1 MNNNSFGAYGGNTG
15 DVFSFDIV
23 AIQGYIDEIR
33 QVYNT
38 FQKRYSSIDTYMSQ
52 ILRIT
57 NWDSET
63 SDAVANSY
71 KVIQS
76 YYDSI
81 YSDFEKI
88 INYLETIVANYE
100 LVENLS
106 FF

>member
-1 MNNNSFGAYGGNTG
+1 MTNSLNTTSGNTAG
-15 DVFSFDIV
+15 NYSFDIT

-33 QVYNT
+33 QVYRT
-38 FQKRYSSIDTYMSQ
+38 FQKRYDNIDNYMSQ
-52 ILRIT
+52 ILGIT
-57 NWDSET
+57 NWDSDTREV
-63 SDAVANSY
+63 VANSY

-81 YSDFEKI
+81 YRDFEKI